1 MTLLFIRVIRKWRRE
16 CCSGYLLVLLN
27 GVDAISAL
35 TECHPVKNQLHCF
48 YTDGSVLSWDD
59 AREFCKG
66 MNSTLPIITH
76 KNIDNVFQQF
86 MSDTKDVAVN
96 GSNTEQMSNYVWLDA
111 HAQRVDDSIKW
122 HWINGQPSG

>member
-1 MTLLFIRVIRKWRRE
+1 
-16 CCSGYLLVLLN
+16 
-27 GVDAISAL
+27 
-35 TECHPVKNQLHCF
+35 
-48 YTDGSVLSWDD
+48 VLSWDD
-59 AREFCKG
+59 AREFCEG
-66 MNSTLPIITH
+66 MNFTLPIITD

-86 MSDTKDVAVN
+86 ISDTKDVAAN